1 MGSAL
6 PLARAAFLFLCLV
19 PAGVAAQNPDTAIP
33 AAVCDLLAAHPF
45 DPDRIGP
52 GVVSWDMDH
61 ERALPACEAAVA
73 AEPDNVRLAFQFG
86 RTLERAQRYDEARA
100 QFQRAADRGHVPA
113 MSSLALMLLY
123 RENPSLTDLPVA
135 LALLRRA
142 VDAGFV
148 SAIMAYGD
156 ILREGRGVARDDAA
170 AVAQYRRA
178 AEMGNPLAQMRL
190 AAALIAGRGVTADE
204 AEAER
209 LLRLAVAQ
217 NWVGAFADYAAFL
230 LERNRDLPAAERLA
244 RRALAANPESGLYSH
259 ILASVLL
266 RAGRSAE
273 ALVYARYAAERAP
286 DEAVAHERLGDALQA
301 TGDNAAAAEAWR
313 RALELAGDA
322 AMRSRLEQ
330 RLRAAPAAPP
340 APGK

>member
-1 MGSAL
+1 MGFAS
-6 PLARAAFLFLCLV
+6 PLVRAACLLMCLAPV
-19 PAGVAAQNPDTAIP
+19 GAVAQNPDTAIP

-86 RTLERAQRYDEARA
+86 RALERAQRYDEARA

-123 RENPSLTDLPVA
+123 RENPSLTDQPVA

-170 AVAQYRRA
+170 AVVQYRRA
-178 AEMGNPLAQMRL
+178 AEMGNPLGQMRL
-190 AAALIAGRGVTADE
+190 AAALIAGRGVAADE

-217 NWVGAFADYAAFL
+217 NWIGAFGDYASFL
-230 LERNRDLPAAERLA
+230 LQRDRDLPTAERLA
-244 RRALAANPESGLYSH
+244 RRALAANPDSGLYAY

-266 RAGRSAE
+266 HTGRSAE

-286 DEAVAHERLGDALQA
+286 DEAVAQQRLGDALRA
-301 TGDNAAAAEAWR
+301 TGDGGGAAEAWR
-313 RALELAGDA
+313 RALELTNDA
-322 AMRSRLEQ
+322 ALRREIEE
-330 RLRAAPAAPP
+330 RLRDAPAAAPAPS
-340 APGK
+340 K